1 MKSHQLLPIAKR
13 LTEYL
18 KPYCKQIDL
27 ELKDGRKGETSI
39 NITAVPKVRA
49 GVNLLLKRIDH
60 LLTRQ
65 SGTIKTPPNHNYKNL
80 DLMWEGQTYKVNFF
94 ISEQTP

>member
-13 LTEYL
+13 LAEHL
-18 KPYCKQIDL
+18 RPYCKQINL
-27 ELKDGRKGETSI
+27 ELKDGRQETSI

-49 GVNLLLKRIDH
+49 GVNLLKKRID
-60 LLTRQ
+60 TM
-65 SGTIKTPPNHNYKNL
+65 IKIQAGRIETPADHNYKNL
-80 DLMWEGQTYKVNFF
+80 NLIWEGQIYKVNFF